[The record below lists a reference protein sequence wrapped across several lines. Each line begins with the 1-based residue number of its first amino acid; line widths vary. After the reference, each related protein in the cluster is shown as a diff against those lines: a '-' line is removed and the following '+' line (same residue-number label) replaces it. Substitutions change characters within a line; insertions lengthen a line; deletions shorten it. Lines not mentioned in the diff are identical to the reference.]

1 MDSVVHEASQPAA
14 SSRPVLAPA
23 SPWADL
29 PAFAP
34 RGPAIEERLESGRC
48 IWLNDNQINLTGPER
63 AWLTRTVNEVVTP
76 DGLAPVG
83 QLSIDFDPACERV
96 VIHHVRILRSGQV
109 RVFDPS
115 AAMQVFHREPD
126 LERAKF
132 DGRLTAHFTIPDL
145 RLGDIVDVAWS
156 HIGGHPLLAGHFAAE
171 WAFDWGCWVGETRIR
186 LLAPR
191 SRDLRFRTWGT
202 PPEPEERQLD
212 EDVVERVWVSRE
224 TAPVRGE
231 PDMPPWVRSLSTVAC
246 VEAMTWPQ
254 VADIFAPLY
263 PVDTPPPADLDA
275 EVARIADRSAS
286 AADRTVEALRMVQS
300 ALRYQAVSIGAGGF
314 TPRPVEEIWGSRSGD
329 CKDASLLLVIVLRRL
344 GVEACP
350 ALVNVV
356 VGWAFGEE
364 PPSLGAFNHCI
375 VRAQIEGETYWLDPT
390 NFPQA
395 GRLDVIVQPRWGWAL
410 PLAPGATLESMG
422 EATVQDL
429 GGTDE
434 EFVFGAS
441 PDAPARL
448 TVRSVHR
455 SWRADSLRRQL
466 AAGSAAV
473 EESFRAFYDR
483 RYGGAVLAAPM
494 VVEDDAEANAVT
506 LVETYDLTRPWERLT
521 DGRVRFQTYDD
532 LFNAG
537 FQTPRMEGRRHPI
550 DLGMPRRLYHNI
562 VLRVGRDI
570 PMSGWNETA
579 SAAGVEMNAIH
590 QVLDAPGDTRLKRT
604 MCVGKRVVAATDAS
618 ALFDARDRI
627 GTYSGVVLTLA
638 VENGLFPRASS
649 PAATPAPAASGKQ
662 AWWTLILPVV
672 LGLSMLGRACT
683 PDAPE
688 PPPAAVM
695 TPDATVSSLSAPEL
709 DWRASSG
716 GEAEALIAG
725 PLVSPPTS
733 PAARAPRKPYDA
745 PGHSGA
751 PAQVRQ
757 TPATEPAPRATHEAS
772 VMTAN

>member
-1 MDSVVHEASQPAA
+1 MDSVVHEAPQPAA

-23 SPWADL
+23 SAWADL
-29 PAFAP
+29 PAFTP
-34 RGPAIEERLESGRC
+34 RGPASEERLEGGRC
-48 IWLNDNQINLTGPER
+48 IWLNDNQINLAGPER
-63 AWLTRTVNEVVTP
+63 VWLTRTVNEVVTP

-83 QLSIDFDPACERV
+83 QISIDFDPACERV
-96 VIHHVRILRSGQV
+96 VIHHVNILRQGQV
-109 RVFDPS
+109 RVFDPT

-132 DGRLTAHFTIPDL
+132 DGRLTTHFTIPDL

-186 LLAPR
+186 LLAPQ

-202 PPEPEERQLD
+202 PPSPEERLLD
-212 EDVVERVWVSRE
+212 GGVIERVWVSRE

-231 PDMPPWVRSLSTVAC
+231 PDMPPWERSLSTVAC
-246 VEAMTWPQ
+246 VEAMTWAQ
-254 VADIFAPLY
+254 VAEVFTPLY
-263 PVDTPPPADLDA
+263 PVDSLPSADLEA
-275 EVARIADRSAS
+275 EVARIVDRAAS
-286 AADRTVEALRMVQS
+286 PAERTVEALRMVQS
-300 ALRYQAVSIGAGGF
+300 ALRYQAVSIGSGGF

-344 GVEACP
+344 GLQACP

-356 VGWAFGEE
+356 TGWALDDES
-364 PPSLGAFNHCI
+364 PSLGLFNHCI
-375 VRAQIEGETYWLDPT
+375 VRAQIEGKTYWLDPT

-410 PLAPGATLESMG
+410 PLSPGATLESMG
-422 EATVQDL
+422 EAAVQDL

-448 TVRSVHR
+448 TIRSVHR

-466 AAGSAAV
+466 AGGSAAV

-483 RYGGAVLAAPM
+483 RYGGAVLAAPLA
-494 VVEDDAEANAVT
+494 VEDDFESNVVT

-521 DGRVRFQTYDD
+521 DGRVRFQTHDD
-532 LFNAG
+532 LFGAG
-537 FQTPRMEGRRHPI
+537 FQTPRMEDRKRPI
-550 DLGMPRRLYHNI
+550 DLGLPRRLYHNI

-570 PMSGWNETA
+570 PMSGWNETV

-604 MCVGKRVVAATDAS
+604 MSVGRRIVPAAEAD

-627 GTYSGVVLTLA
+627 SAYSGVVLTLA
-638 VENGLFPRASS
+638 VENGLFPRPAG
-649 PAATPAPAASGKQ
+649 PAAAPVQAPSGKQ
-662 AWWTLILPVV
+662 AWWTLIFPVL

-683 PDAPE
+683 PETPA
-688 PPPAAVM
+688 PPPPTAVA
-695 TPDATVSSLSAPEL
+695 PDPSFSSLTTPEL
-709 DWRASSG
+709 DWRERA
-716 GEAEALIAG
+716 AG
-725 PLVSPPTS
+725 AV
-733 PAARAPRKPYDA
+733 AD
-745 PGHSGA
+745 
-751 PAQVRQ
+751 
-757 TPATEPAPRATHEAS
+757 TPATELAPRGTHEAS